1 MTAKEYRALLDVDFD
16 DVDIKDMPDMAQI
29 KINKSLSQEER
40 QKQYLDKVGNP
51 YLIRIGNMKI
61 KVRFANNG
69 ISMEQ
74 AFENLLLNV

>member
-16 DVDIKDMPDMAQI
+16 DVDIKDMPDMAEI
-29 KINKSLSQEER
+29 KIDKSLSQEER

>member
-1 MTAKEYRALLDVDFD
+1 MTAKEYRALLDVEFD
-16 DVDIKDMPDMAQI
+16 DVDIKDMPDMAEI

>member
-1 MTAKEYRALLDVDFD
+1 MTAEEYRALLDVDFA
-16 DVDIKDMPDMAQI
+16 DVDIKDMPDMAEI

>member
-1 MTAKEYRALLDVDFD
+1 MTAEEYRALLEVDFD
-16 DVDIKDMPDMAQI
+16 DVKLEDLKDIRDV
-29 KINKSLSQEER
+29 KIDKSLSQEKR
-40 QKQYLDKVGNP
+40 QIQYLRQVCNP
-51 YLIRIGNMKI
+51 YMVKRGKMMI

>member
-16 DVDIKDMPDMAQI
+16 DVDIKDMPDMAEI
-29 KINKSLSQEER
+29 KINQSLSQEER

>member
-16 DVDIKDMPDMAQI
+16 EVDIKDMPDMAEM
-29 KINKSLSQEER
+29 KINKSLAQEER

>member
-1 MTAKEYRALLDVDFD
+1 MTAEEYRALLDVDFD
-16 DVDIKDMPDMAQI
+16 DVDIKDMPDMAEI

>member
-1 MTAKEYRALLDVDFD
+1 MEYRALLDVDFD
-16 DVDIKDMPDMAQI
+16 DVDIKDMPDMAEI

>member
-1 MTAKEYRALLDVDFD
+1 MTAEEYRALLDVDFD
-16 DVDIKDMPDMAQI
+16 DVDIKDMPDMAEV

-40 QKQYLDKVGNP
+40 QKQYLNKVGNP

>member
-16 DVDIKDMPDMAQI
+16 DVDIKDMPDMAEI

>member
-1 MTAKEYRALLDVDFD
+1 MTAEEYRALLDVDFD
-16 DVDIKDMPDMAQI
+16 DVDIKDMPDMAEI
-29 KINKSLSQEER
+29 KIYKSLSQEER

>member
-1 MTAKEYRALLDVDFD
+1 MRAKEYRALLDVDFD
-16 DVDIKDMPDMAQI
+16 DVDIKDMPDMAEI

>member
-16 DVDIKDMPDMAQI
+16 DVDIKDMPDMAEI

-61 KVRFANNG
+61 KVRLDNNG